1 MWQVDESNLE
11 AIAIGAGILGT
22 GGGGNPY
29 IGQLRAKQAIKEHG
43 PVTVLSP
50 GELPEDSQVICVGG
64 IGAPT
69 VGIEKVRDIQSYH
82 ALRAIEEY
90 TG

>member
-1 MWQVDESNLE
+1 MWQIDESNLD

-29 IGQLRAKQAIKEHG
+29 IGQLRARQAIKEHG

-50 GELPEDSQVICVGG
+50 EELPEDSSVICVGG
-64 IGAPT
+64 IA
-69 VGIEKVRDIQSYH
+69 VSYTH
-82 ALRAIEEY
+82 LRAHETLRYLVCRILL
-90 TG
+90 